1 MRTARR
7 RDPALVPAQSRH
19 DIYGMGNWFRHASDR
34 IGFDMCGTVEP
45 CLAGLKAAAFG
56 VEAIAASAEPF

>member
-1 MRTARR
+1 
-7 RDPALVPAQSRH
+7 VPAQSRH

-45 CLAGLKAAAFG
+45 WLAGLKAAAVGVGVGVG

>member
-1 MRTARR
+1 MRTAGG
-7 RDPALVPAQSRH
+7 RDPALVPGQPRH
-19 DIYGMGNWFRHASDR
+19 DIYGMGNWFRHTSDR